1 MLRNK
6 IEYLINFYENDTPIR
21 RLQLLLPKSPTA
33 TVAHTIEKYPV

>member
-21 RLQLLLPKSPTA
+21 RLQLLLTKSPTS
-33 TVAHTIEKYPV
+33 TVTHTIEKYPV